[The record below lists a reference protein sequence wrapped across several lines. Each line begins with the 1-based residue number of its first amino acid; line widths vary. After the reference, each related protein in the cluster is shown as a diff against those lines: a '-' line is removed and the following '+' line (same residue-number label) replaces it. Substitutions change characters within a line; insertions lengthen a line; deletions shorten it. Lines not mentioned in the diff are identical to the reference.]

1 MGIRIFILLIF
12 ISLPSLAQKVKW
24 ASQII
29 SVSSEYK
36 DPLLGREY
44 RALHALGRPSKFPKM
59 SSTPSAWQS
68 MTPDS
73 PDGEYLLVGFDT
85 TMAVK
90 QVAIFENSG
99 AGSIISV
106 DGLDQ
111 NNKIYPLRTFA
122 PGYALSSSQVTYF
135 RLPSKT
141 SFKLKGIKISFNSL
155 RVKGYSQIDAIGI
168 SDSDE
173 PIENSLKLNADAN
186 AFQARENLGNAI
198 NSKFNEICPVVSP
211 DGQKLY
217 FTRWKHP
224 DNLGENKNHR

>member
-36 DPLLGREY
+36 DPLLGKEY
-44 RALHALGRPSKFPKM
+44 RALHVLGRPSKFPKM
-59 SSTPSAWQS
+59 AASPSAWQS

-85 TMAVK
+85 TMAVN

-111 NNKIYPLRTFA
+111 NNKIFPLRTFA
-122 PGYALSSSQVTYF
+122 PGYALSSSQVTYI

-173 PIENSLKLNADAN
+173 PIENSLKLNSDAN

-198 NSKFNEICPVVSP
+198 ILSLMKYALWSVLMAKNSILRGGNTPII
-211 DGQKLY
+211 
-217 FTRWKHP
+217 
-224 DNLGENKNHR
+224 